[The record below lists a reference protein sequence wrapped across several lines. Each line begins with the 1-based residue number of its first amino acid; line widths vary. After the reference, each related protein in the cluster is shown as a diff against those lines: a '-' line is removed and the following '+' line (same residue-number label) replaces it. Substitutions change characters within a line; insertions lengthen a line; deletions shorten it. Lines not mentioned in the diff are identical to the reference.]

1 MTREIDDLP
10 AVQASRIWVRHEG
23 DRVRLVLGE
32 GAPDGVDRWH
42 AAFVATVPNAAA
54 WGVTLLRIGSPG
66 VLHQAQALI
75 DGLGAE
81 GAAGLASVV
90 GQLLAPAPNRAPRR
104 VKRKVPA

>member
-1 MTREIDDLP
+1 MQPSWPAWLHRERRSGRDD
-10 AVQASRIWVRHEG
+10 
-23 DRVRLVLGE
+23 
-32 GAPDGVDRWH
+32 
-42 AAFVATVPNAAA
+42 
-54 WGVTLLRIGSPG
+54 RIGSPG